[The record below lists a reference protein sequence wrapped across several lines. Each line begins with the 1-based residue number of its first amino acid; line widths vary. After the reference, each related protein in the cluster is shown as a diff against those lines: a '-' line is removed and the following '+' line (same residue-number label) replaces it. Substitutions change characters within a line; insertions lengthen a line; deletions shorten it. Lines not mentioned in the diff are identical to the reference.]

1 MHGIAFT
8 DHGTKKLSWIKSG
21 NKSVVDNEV
30 KTKADKTKAVRQ
42 RLVKPEE
49 KYQIPIPVIPIM
61 KVGDSAL
68 CLNTIIQ
75 SKIMDSTANR
85 KLY

>member
-21 NKSVVDNEV
+21 NKSVVDKEV
-30 KTKADKTKAVRQ
+30 KTKAETIKAVRQ
-42 RLVKPEE
+42 RLVMPEE
-49 KYQIPIPVIPIM
+49 KYQIPTPTMAII

-68 CLNTIIQ
+68 WLNTIIQ